1 MTGATGYI
9 GGRLAPRLAAEG
21 HDVRCVVRDPAKMRD
36 IPWAQQVEIVAG
48 DVLDEDSMRRACE
61 GADVLYY
68 LVHSL
73 SEHGFAAV
81 DRRAALIT
89 AQAAREAGV
98 SRIVYLGGMH
108 PEGVELS
115 EHLASRAEVGE
126 IFLRSGVP
134 TAVLQAAVILGSG
147 SASFEMLRYLT
158 ERLPVM
164 LTPSWVHHRVQPIAI
179 RDVLHYLVK
188 AVTLPPEIN
197 RTFDIGGPDVLTY
210 LEMMEGFAEVAGL
223 PRRTMLPV
231 PVLTPRLSS
240 HWVNLVT
247 PVPRSTAVP
256 LIDSL
261 VHEVVAAEHDIDQ
274 FVAPPEGGLT
284 DFHRAVSL
292 ALQRISSGQVETRW
306 SGANAPYAPSDP
318 LPSDPAWAGGTVYT
332 DSRER
337 HASASAE
344 HVWHVVT
351 GIGGE
356 RGWYSFPLGWWAR
369 GVMDRLVG
377 GVGLRRGRRDADSLK
392 VGDALDWWR
401 VEECVDEGVSRLD
414 PDETALAP
422 GERLLRL
429 RAEMKAPG
437 LAWLELRVAPTE
449 DGSIYRQR
457 AIFFPHGLAGHAYWY
472 VIAPF
477 HALVFGG
484 MERRIVGAAERVE
497 RGEDP
502 DPRRAWWPACATGAH
517 AATPSAPAPCCA
529 RGPDPPGPAQPGLP
543 TSGAGGVQ
551 RRDGVAVELEGRG
564 PAVLREVIQRAGARD
579 GQHHRAALQQPRQR
593 DLAGVAPSASA
604 ARAAAW
610 PGSASCRR
618 RPGPTG

>member
-1 MTGATGYI
+1 MRCVVTGATGYI

-21 HDVRCVVRDPAKMRD
+21 HDVRCVVRSPDKMRD
-36 IPWAQQVEIVAG
+36 VPWARQVEIVQG
-48 DVLDEDSMRRACE
+48 DVLDEESMRRACA

-73 SEHGFAAV
+73 SESGFAAV
-81 DRRAALIT
+81 DRRAAMIS

-108 PEGVELS
+108 PDGVELS

-134 TAVLQAAVILGSG
+134 TVVLQAAVILGSG

-164 LTPSWVHHRVQPIAI
+164 LTPTWVHHRVQPIAI
-179 RDVLHYLVK
+179 RDVLHYLVH
-188 AVTLPPEIN
+188 VVNLPPEVD

-210 LEMMEGFAEVAGL
+210 LQMMEGFAEVAEL

-261 VHEVVAAEHDIDQ
+261 VHEVVASEHDIDR
-274 FVAPPEGGLT
+274 FVAPPEEGLT
-284 DFHRAVSL
+284 GFHRAVAL

-306 SGANAPYAPSDP
+306 SGANATYAPSDP

-332 DSRER
+332 DVRER
-337 HASASAE
+337 RSSASVE
-344 HVWHVVT
+344 NVWHVVT

-369 GVMDRLVG
+369 GVLDRLFG

-401 VEECVDEGVSRLD
+401 VEECLDESHGGTD
-414 PDETALAP
+414 GTQMAP

-437 LAWLELRVAPTE
+437 LAWLELRVAPSE
-449 DGSIYRQR
+449 GGSTYRQR
-457 AIFFPHGLAGHAYWY
+457 AIFFPHGLTGHAYWW

-477 HALVFGG
+477 HVLVFGG
-484 MERRIVGAAERVE
+484 MERRIVAAAERAE
-497 RGEDP
+497 RGRDP
-502 DPRRAWWPACATGAH
+502 ESPTGLVARIRDRRA
-517 AATPSAPAPCCA
+517 
-529 RGPDPPGPAQPGLP
+529 
-543 TSGAGGVQ
+543 
-551 RRDGVAVELEGRG
+551 RRDAE
-564 PAVLREVIQRAGARD
+564 RAGAL
-579 GQHHRAALQQPRQR
+579 RACEQKSVLEH
-593 DLAGVAPSASA
+593 
-604 ARAAAW
+604 
-610 PGSASCRR
+610 
-618 RPGPTG
+618 

>member
-1 MTGATGYI
+1 MRCVVTGATGYI

-21 HDVRCVVRDPAKMRD
+21 HEVRCVVRTPEKMRD
-36 IPWAQQVEIVAG
+36 VPWARQVEIVRG
-48 DVLDEDSMRRACE
+48 DVLDEESMHAACR

-73 SEHGFAAV
+73 SESGFAAV
-81 DRRAALIT
+81 DRQAAMIS

-134 TAVLQAAVILGSG
+134 TVVLQAAAILGSG

-164 LTPSWVHHRVQPIAI
+164 LTPSWVHHRVQPIAV
-179 RDVLHYLVK
+179 RDVLHYLVR
-188 AVTLPPEIN
+188 AVTVPPEVN

-210 LEMMEGFAEVAGL
+210 LQMMEGFAEVAGL

-231 PVLTPRLSS
+231 PLLTPRLSS
-240 HWVNLVT
+240 HWVDLVT

-261 VHEVVAAEHDIDQ
+261 VHEVVAREHDIDR
-274 FVAPPEGGLT
+274 FVAQPEGGLT
-284 DFHRAVSL
+284 GFHRAVQL

-306 SGANAPYAPSDP
+306 SGANASYAPSDP
-318 LPSDPAWAGGTVYT
+318 LPSDPSWAGGSVYR
-332 DSRER
+332 DIRER
-337 HASASAE
+337 ASSASAE

-369 GVMDRLVG
+369 GVLDRLAG
-377 GVGLRRGRRDADSLK
+377 GVGLRRGRRDADFLK

-401 VEECVDEGVSRLD
+401 VEECVDEDAPEDVRGGLD
-414 PDETALAP
+414 LAE

-437 LAWLELRVAPTE
+437 LAWLELRVAP
-449 DGSIYRQR
+449 DGTGSRYRQR
-457 AIFFPHGLAGHAYWY
+457 AIFFPHGLTGHVYWW

-477 HALVFGG
+477 HVLVFGG
-484 MERRIVGAAERVE
+484 MERRIVAAAERAE

-502 DPRRAWWPACATGAH
+502 EPPTG
-517 AATPSAPAPCCA
+517 
-529 RGPDPPGPAQPGLP
+529 PPGRAPLRFVSRPLARLRDRR
-543 TSGAGGVQ
+543 T
-551 RRDGVAVELEGRG
+551 RRDAF
-564 PAVLREVIQRAGARD
+564 RAR
-579 GQHHRAALQQPRQR
+579 
-593 DLAGVAPSASA
+593 PSVV
-604 ARAAAW
+604 RT
-610 PGSASCRR
+610 GS
-618 RPGPTG
+618 

>member
-1 MTGATGYI
+1 MRCVVTGATGYI

-21 HDVRCVVRDPAKMRD
+21 HHVRCVVRDPDKMRD
-36 IPWAQQVEIVAG
+36 VPWAAQVEIVRG
-48 DVLDEDSMRRACE
+48 DVLDEESMRRACE

-73 SEHGFAAV
+73 SERGFAAV
-81 DRRAALIT
+81 DRQAAMIS

-108 PEGVELS
+108 PDGVELS

-134 TAVLQAAVILGSG
+134 TVVLQAAVILGSG

-179 RDVLHYLVK
+179 RDVLHYLVRV
-188 AVTLPPEIN
+188 VTLPPEVN

-210 LEMMEGFAEVAGL
+210 LQMMEGFAEVAEL
-223 PRRTMLPV
+223 PRRAMLPV

-261 VHEVVAAEHDIDQ
+261 VHEVVANEHDIDT
-274 FVAPPEGGLT
+274 FIAPPEEGLT
-284 DFHRAVSL
+284 SFRRAVTL
-292 ALQRISSGQVETRW
+292 ALARIGSGQVETRW
-306 SGANAPYAPSDP
+306 SGANASYAPSDP
-318 LPSDPAWAGGTVYT
+318 LPSDPEWAGGTVYT
-332 DSRER
+332 DVRER
-337 HASASAE
+337 PSTASVE
-344 HVWHVVT
+344 NVRHIVT

-369 GVMDRLVG
+369 GVLDRLFG

-401 VEECVDEGVSRLD
+401 VEECL
-414 PDETALAP
+414 DETTTDAAHTDAADLAP

-437 LAWLELRVAPTE
+437 LAWLELRVAPSE
-449 DGSIYRQR
+449 QGSTYRQR
-457 AIFFPHGLAGHAYWY
+457 AIFFPHGLAGHAYWR

-477 HALVFGG
+477 HVLVFGG
-484 MERRIVGAAERVE
+484 MERRIVAAAERVE

-502 DPRRAWWPACATGAH
+502 APPSGVVARLKDRRA
-517 AATPSAPAPCCA
+517 
-529 RGPDPPGPAQPGLP
+529 
-543 TSGAGGVQ
+543 
-551 RRDGVAVELEGRG
+551 RRDAERAR
-564 PAVLREVIQRAGARD
+564 PAVR
-579 GQHHRAALQQPRQR
+579 
-593 DLAGVAPSASA
+593 
-604 ARAAAW
+604 
-610 PGSASCRR
+610 
-618 RPGPTG
+618 TGT

>member
-1 MTGATGYI
+1 MRCVVTGATGYI

-21 HDVRCVVRDPAKMRD
+21 HEVRCVVRTPEKMRD
-36 IPWAQQVEIVAG
+36 VPWAREVEIVQG
-48 DVLDEDSMRRACE
+48 DVLDEESMRRVCA

-73 SEHGFAAV
+73 SESGFAAV
-81 DRRAALIT
+81 DRQAAMIS

-108 PEGVELS
+108 PDGVELS

-134 TAVLQAAVILGSG
+134 TVVLQAAVILGSG

-179 RDVLHYLVK
+179 RDVLHYLVR
-188 AVTLPPEIN
+188 VVSLPPEVN

-210 LEMMEGFAEVAGL
+210 LQMMEGFAEVAEL
-223 PRRTMLPV
+223 PTRTMLPV

-261 VHEVVAAEHDIDQ
+261 VHEVIASEHDIDT
-274 FVAPPEGGLT
+274 FVAPPEEGLT
-284 DFHRAVSL
+284 GFQRAVAL
-292 ALQRISSGQVETRW
+292 ALYRISSGQVETRW
-306 SGANAPYAPSDP
+306 SGANATYAPSDP

-332 DSRER
+332 DVRER
-337 HASASAE
+337 RSRASVE
-344 HVWHVVT
+344 NVWHVVT

-369 GVMDRLVG
+369 GVLDRLFG

-401 VEECVDEGVSRLD
+401 VEECLDEGHPGTD
-414 PDETALAP
+414 GTEMAP

-437 LAWLELRVAPTE
+437 LAWLELRVAPAAG
-449 DGSIYRQR
+449 GSTYRQR
-457 AIFFPHGLAGHAYWY
+457 AIFFPHGLAGHAYWW

-477 HALVFGG
+477 HVLVFGG
-484 MERRIVGAAERVE
+484 MERRIVAAAERTE
-497 RGEDP
+497 RGESPEPPTGLVARLKD
-502 DPRRAWWPACATGAH
+502 RRA
-517 AATPSAPAPCCA
+517 
-529 RGPDPPGPAQPGLP
+529 
-543 TSGAGGVQ
+543 
-551 RRDGVAVELEGRG
+551 RRDAERAR
-564 PAVLREVIQRAGARD
+564 PAVR
-579 GQHHRAALQQPRQR
+579 H
-593 DLAGVAPSASA
+593 
-604 ARAAAW
+604 
-610 PGSASCRR
+610 
-618 RPGPTG
+618 TGT

>member
-1 MTGATGYI
+1 MVTGATGYI

-21 HDVRCVVRDPAKMRD
+21 HEVRCVVRTPEKMRD
-36 IPWAQQVEIVAG
+36 VPWAAQVEIVRG
-48 DVLDEDSMRRACE
+48 DVLDEESMRRACQ
-61 GADVLYY
+61 GADVLFY

-73 SEHGFAAV
+73 SESGFAAV
-81 DRRAALIT
+81 DRQAAMIS

-108 PEGVELS
+108 PEGLDHTELS

-134 TAVLQAAVILGSG
+134 TVVLQAAVILGSG

-179 RDVLHYLVK
+179 RDVLHYLVR
-188 AVTLPPEIN
+188 AVTVPPEVN

-210 LEMMEGFAEVAGL
+210 LQMMEGFAEVAEL
-223 PRRTMLPV
+223 PPRTMLPV

-261 VHEVVAAEHDIDQ
+261 IHEVVAHEHDIDR
-274 FVAPPEGGLT
+274 FIPPPEGGLT
-284 DFHRAVSL
+284 DFRGAVTL
-292 ALQRISSGQVETRW
+292 ALQRIRNGQVETRW
-306 SGANAPYAPSDP
+306 SGANASYAPADP
-318 LPSDPAWAGGTVYT
+318 LPSDPSWAGGSVYT
-332 DSRER
+332 DIRER
-337 HASASAE
+337 PSTASVE
-344 HVWHVVT
+344 QVWHVVT

-369 GVMDRLVG
+369 GVLDRLAG

-401 VEECVDEGVSRLD
+401 VEECVDEHAPGDVRAGLD
-414 PDETALAP
+414 LAE

-437 LAWLELRVAPTE
+437 LAWLELRVAPAGT
-449 DGSIYRQR
+449 GSRYRQR
-457 AIFFPHGLAGHAYWY
+457 AIFFPHGLAGHAYWW

-477 HALVFGG
+477 HVLVFGG
-484 MERRIVGAAERVE
+484 MERRIVAAAERVE

-502 DPRRAWWPACATGAH
+502 DPP
-517 AATPSAPAPCCA
+517 
-529 RGPDPPGPAQPGLP
+529 
-543 TSGAGGVQ
+543 SGALARLRDRRT
-551 RRDGVAVELEGRG
+551 RRDAERAR
-564 PAVLREVIQRAGARD
+564 PAVVRCA
-579 GQHHRAALQQPRQR
+579 PR
-593 DLAGVAPSASA
+593 
-604 ARAAAW
+604 
-610 PGSASCRR
+610 
-618 RPGPTG
+618 T